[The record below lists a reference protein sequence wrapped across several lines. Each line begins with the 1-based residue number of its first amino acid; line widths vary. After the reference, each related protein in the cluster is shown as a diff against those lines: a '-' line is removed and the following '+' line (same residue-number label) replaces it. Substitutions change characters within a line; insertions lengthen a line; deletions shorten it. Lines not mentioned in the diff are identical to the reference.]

1 MKFFGM
7 ISESAARSP
16 APAWVMFPIGVLTIL
31 VGVFV
36 ATNFRGIPKKWH
48 ESFGGRE
55 DRGFSSSYAQQRLIG
70 VVLIAGG
77 GCALVVTTVRL
88 FS

>member
-1 MKFFGM
+1 M
-7 ISESAARSP
+7 ISASAERSP
-16 APAWVMFPIGVLTIL
+16 APAWVMIPLGVLTLL

-77 GCALVVTTVRL
+77 VWVVVATTVRL

>member
-1 MKFFGM
+1 MM
-7 ISESAARSP
+7 SASAARSP
-16 APAWVMFPIGVLTIL
+16 APAWVMFPLGVLTLL
-31 VGVFV
+31 VGAFV

-55 DRGFSSSYAQQRLIG
+55 DRGFSSSYAHQRLIG

-77 GCALVVTTVRL
+77 VWALVGTTVRL